1 MARYSPNRGTVRNG
15 TVFYLRTVS
24 FEFRKQ
30 IKEPKQH
37 LSLSASDNADT
48 MPVGDVHG
56 GGGGRLSE
64 RCGSRNELSS
74 YNSMSLRRD
83 GRSKKCNT
91 TSQKV
96 ATILRSRSC
105 RDREIL
111 CEFSLGLINCIQFDK
126 RVFYLYKLVRTSL
139 WKNF

>member
-1 MARYSPNRGTVRNG
+1 
-15 TVFYLRTVS
+15 
-24 FEFRKQ
+24 
-30 IKEPKQH
+30 
-37 LSLSASDNADT
+37 
-48 MPVGDVHG
+48 MPVGDVHGGGGG

-91 TSQKV
+91 TAQKV

-111 CEFSLGLINCIQFDK
+111 CKFSASPRGCWPSYQLHFIRQ
-126 RVFYLYKLVRTSL
+126 TSVLSVPTAAL
-139 WKNF
+139 WKCFKHAVLFVLFERLVSGTFLRILITRNSRSNRTVENL